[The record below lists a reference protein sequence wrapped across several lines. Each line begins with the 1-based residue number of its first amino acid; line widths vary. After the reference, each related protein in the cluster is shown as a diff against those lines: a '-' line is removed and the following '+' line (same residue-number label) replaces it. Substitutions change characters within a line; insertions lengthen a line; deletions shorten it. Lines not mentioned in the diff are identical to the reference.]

1 MEIID
6 SLRQYHIG
14 NYAVFDFVL
23 AFLGMYLLAPLLS
36 KGFRKFGLVVPEKNW
51 IFLTLPI
58 SVGAHLLVG
67 NITTMTRDFLDP
79 DSYYLL
85 KIVIL
90 ILFILGIRGIK
101 KIEKA
106 K

>member
-1 MEIID
+1 MGIID
-6 SLRQYHIG
+6 FLRQYHFG
-14 NYAVFDFVL
+14 NYAIFDFVL
-23 AFLGMYLLAPLLS
+23 AFAGIYLLAPSLS
-36 KGFRKFGLVVPEKNW
+36 KLFRKMGFEVPQKNW

-90 ILFILGIRGIK
+90 VLFILGVRGIK